1 MAARVPWGE
10 GVHWALLCE
19 AIGRPLVRACHRGIR
34 EFCLSRGARVFM
46 RQARRRSCSPCCRPA
61 LREPG
66 CRTLLQIA
74 RAVVGLDRTGMPS
87 CPGAANETSPP
98 RPSFPEGSILPPPPG
113 QIGVLFRRF
122 PIKRAGEA
130 SGSEQE
136 KLQPA
141 CLFPEASGS
150 EGPPL
155 VAGIHGSSPALV
167 TRARRHDQWP
177 RVFHGVKGCTGRSY
191 ARR

>member
-1 MAARVPWGE
+1 MASLTAVS
-10 GVHWALLCE
+10 H
-19 AIGRPLVRACHRGIR
+19 
-34 EFCLSRGARVFM
+34 S
-46 RQARRRSCSPCCRPA
+46 
-61 LREPG
+61 
-66 CRTLLQIA
+66 TLL
-74 RAVVGLDRTGMPS
+74 
-87 CPGAANETSPP
+87 TSF
-98 RPSFPEGSILPPPPG
+98 S
-113 QIGVLFRRF
+113 GVF

-177 RVFHGVKGCTGRSY
+177 RVFHGVSGVSPITYAGQAGGREQEKLL
-191 ARR
+191 A

>member
-1 MAARVPWGE
+1 MRMLRPVGGVGGSGSREDSVAGDLGDVERFVELGRGPGIGE
-10 GVHWALLCE
+10 PVLPFSVSTKIRCSVKQIRWLPGPVRTSFSGV
-19 AIGRPLVRACHRGIR
+19 
-34 EFCLSRGARVFM
+34 
-46 RQARRRSCSPCCRPA
+46 
-61 LREPG
+61 
-66 CRTLLQIA
+66 
-74 RAVVGLDRTGMPS
+74 
-87 CPGAANETSPP
+87 
-98 RPSFPEGSILPPPPG
+98 
-113 QIGVLFRRF
+113 F

>member
-1 MAARVPWGE
+1 MIETQSSIDEFAHTAWRRRRGSGHPPPCASAGVPWGE
-10 GVHWALLCE
+10 GVHRVLLCE

-113 QIGVLFRRF
+113 QIGVLFRR
-122 PIKRAGEA
+122 P
-130 SGSEQE
+130 
-136 KLQPA
+136 
-141 CLFPEASGS
+141 
-150 EGPPL
+150 
-155 VAGIHGSSPALV
+155 
-167 TRARRHDQWP
+167 
-177 RVFHGVKGCTGRSY
+177 GRSVS
-191 ARR
+191 RRQNVVEPG

>member
-10 GVHWALLCE
+10 GVHRVLLCE

-98 RPSFPEGSILPPPPG
+98 HCVRTSFS
-113 QIGVLFRRF
+113 GVF

-177 RVFHGVKGCTGRSY
+177 RVFHGVKGCTGCSY